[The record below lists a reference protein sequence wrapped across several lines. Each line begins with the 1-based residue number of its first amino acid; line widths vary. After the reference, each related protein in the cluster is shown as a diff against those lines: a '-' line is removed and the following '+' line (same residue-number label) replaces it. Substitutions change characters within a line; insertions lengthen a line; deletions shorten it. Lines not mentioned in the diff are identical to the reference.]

1 MPSARPLVSSL
12 VPFLPVVVGFV
23 VGAWCFRAGYEL
35 GGLGS
40 NLAGVLGMIVLAIRV
55 PSD

>member
-12 VPFLPVVVGFV
+12 VPFLPVVIGFV
-23 VGAWCFRAGYEL
+23 VGVWRFRVGDEL